1 MYISRDR
8 MFNNM
13 AVIQFTC
20 LCIGLFV
27 YVVNCA
33 YAYISGTFIS
43 PVTRTQHSLISR
55 SCVKEWL

>member
-1 MYISRDR
+1 

-55 SCVKEWL
+55 SCVKE